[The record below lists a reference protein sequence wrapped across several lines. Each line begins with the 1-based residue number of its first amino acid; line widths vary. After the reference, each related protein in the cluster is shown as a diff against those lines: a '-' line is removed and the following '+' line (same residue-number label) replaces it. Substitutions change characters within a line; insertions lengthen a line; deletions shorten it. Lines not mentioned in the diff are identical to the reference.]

1 MSCRRLLGRGRGE
14 DSVGMAGTVLQ
25 GAPLHN
31 TQSWVSL
38 AMSQPLNTPL
48 PPSAITTCLVP
59 SGNRHRGSS
68 SPPAPWQGTPLLT
81 CTHSEPN
88 WP

>member
-38 AMSQPLNTPL
+38 AMSQPLNTPPATFCHHNL
-48 PPSAITTCLVP
+48 LGAKWEQ
-59 SGNRHRGSS
+59 
-68 SPPAPWQGTPLLT
+68 APWEQQSPCSMAGNT
-81 CTHSEPN
+81 CADLHPF
-88 WP
+88 